1 MAFPDILRQYQM
13 NIRKD
18 LEAKGLNV
26 VFEITNYNHDAMAI
40 EYSLYSK
47 NPNEEVPKEAQKIV
61 DDYMQSF
68 RQFVSRSFRKS
79 PWG

>member
-1 MAFPDILRQYQM
+1 MEIPDILKQYQN

-18 LEAKGLNV
+18 LETKGLNV
-26 VFEITNYNHDAMAI
+26 VFEITNYNHEAMAI
-40 EYSLYSK
+40 TYSLHSK
-47 NPNEEVPKEAQKIV
+47 NPNEEVPKEAHAIV